1 MCDLALAWIKAAHS
15 PADREHFRAGKCL
28 VLTPKSHCSLF
39 DAPRQKSRWK
49 ILGGQ
54 KGICPSVPSPVPAP
68 TLQVLWSEWISAL
81 HSPEWATK
89 REAPFVPPC
98 SAIIAVLQA
107 VRWKVSFQKEW
118 GKAIERSKPEFWA
131 CMWWQMGS
139 SYVCN
144 PIRVRWLQNG

>member
-54 KGICPSVPSPVPAP
+54 KGICPSVPSPVPAL

-107 VRWKVSFQKEW
+107 VRWKVSFQQ
-118 GKAIERSKPEFWA
+118 ERMRESHREEQAWVLGLHVMA
-131 CMWWQMGS
+131 
-139 SYVCN
+139 
-144 PIRVRWLQNG
+144 NGLFLRMQSN